1 MINAPSLWHDVTTDC
16 NGTTLD
22 APMYVTSGTCVS
34 CGERAMRTV
43 AVATKQEPKKHPRWP
58 VPAAEVVRVFE
69 DKSQAW
75 RPRQQRAR
83 DGI

>member
-1 MINAPSLWHDVTTDC
+1 LINAPSLWHDATTDC
-16 NGTTLD
+16 NGTSLD

-34 CGERAMRTV
+34 CGERAARFVTM
-43 AVATKQEPKKHPRWP
+43 KLEPKKHPRWP
-58 VPAAEVVRVFE
+58 VPAAEVVRGFV
-69 DKSQAW
+69 DKFTAW